1 MRGGACVS
9 CCWQFLCFNFA
20 GVRVSGGIICTL
32 ISYWLGGCVI
42 MLSRLGISAFMGG
55 TFGVTMIGGI
65 VSLGNDGATLG
76 DDTGSR
82 FDEFVGTCC
91 CGWTVAR

>member
-1 MRGGACVS
+1 
-9 CCWQFLCFNFA
+9 
-20 GVRVSGGIICTL
+20 
-32 ISYWLGGCVI
+32 
-42 MLSRLGISAFMGG
+42 MGG